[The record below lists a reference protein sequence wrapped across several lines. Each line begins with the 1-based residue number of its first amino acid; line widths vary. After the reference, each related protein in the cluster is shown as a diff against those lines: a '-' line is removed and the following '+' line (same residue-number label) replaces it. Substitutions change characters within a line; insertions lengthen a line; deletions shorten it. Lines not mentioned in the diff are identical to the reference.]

1 MGLIPQDR
9 HHRKTG
15 GSQRRGLSLY
25 RIRSKS
31 RGWRITINSPNH
43 SMTPVLIRMVEIHL
57 MATKGWEF
65 PISTMG
71 VTISKLVIQ
80 IHHHKLESLIYPCGI
95 GIKPAWALMTVTPHS
110 IRIPGLMIPIHNRWV
125 PLEGLPLRG
134 PIEICRMIRWGMGDL
149 AVQMWIMDHPMT
161 HRMM

>member
-1 MGLIPQDR
+1 MSL
-9 HHRKTG
+9 
-15 GSQRRGLSLY
+15 QRRNSGS
-25 RIRSKS
+25 
-31 RGWRITINSPNH
+31 NSPRPSPQKNGGIPTPGSVPVQNTIQIPGAENH
-43 SMTPVLIRMVEIHL
+43 NQLPQPHYDSSSDVCSSDL
-57 MATKGWEF
+57 F
-65 PISTMG
+65 PISTMD
-71 VTISKLVIQ
+71 VTISKMVSLIR
-80 IHHHKLESLIYPCGI
+80 HYRLESRINPWGI
-95 GIKPAWALMTVTPHS
+95 RVNPVWTCMAVTTHS